1 MVSDLKILIVEDN
14 AEKYG
19 RIHSALIADGVD
31 PSRVDHRV
39 SASEAVEKLKA
50 CQYDLLLLDVNIPL
64 RPDGTTKR
72 GGGLEVLKSIRRDA
86 DCYTPTYI
94 VGITQFEDVM
104 EEFGEAFEEQLWS
117 LVFYSDVSD
126 RWVTMLRMKLEYI
139 KAVKVSQ
146 HFTDGQTFG
155 VDLAIVCAL
164 NTVELDAI
172 RKLPCDWQ
180 HMRLRNDET
189 RYLSGQIQ
197 TDGQSFSVVA
207 ASAPRMG
214 MPSAAVISSKI
225 IQQFR
230 PRYIAM
236 VGICGGR
243 NDKVNIGDVI
253 VADPSWDWGSGK
265 ITSKNGKPFFDPAPH
280 QLALDVDLSE
290 LINEMSRNNSDLAK
304 IKQSVSGK
312 KPDSELR
319 VHVAPLVSG
328 AAVVADQETFTSL
341 LSQHRNI
348 HGLEMEAYGV
358 VSAALGNGK
367 PRPTPIVAKAVSDYA
382 DADKEDGYQE
392 YAANVSAKFIFE
404 AAKKFLKLN
413 K

>member
-1 MVSDLKILIVEDN
+1 VNDLKVLIVEDN

-19 RIHSALIADGVD
+19 RIRSALLADGVD
-31 PSRVDHRV
+31 PSCVDHRV
-39 SASEAVEKLKA
+39 SASEAVDRLKSS
-50 CQYDLLLLDVNIPL
+50 QYDLLLLDVNIPL
-64 RPDGTTKR
+64 RSDGTTQR
-72 GGGLEVLKSIRRDA
+72 GGGLEVLKAVRRDT
-86 DCYTPTYI
+86 DCFTPTYI
-94 VGITQFEDVM
+94 VGITQFEDVI
-104 EEFGEAFEEQLWS
+104 EEFGEKFEEQLWS
-117 LVFYSDVSD
+117 LVHYSDTSD
-126 RWVTMLRMKLEYI
+126 RWITMLRMKLEYI
-139 KAVKVSQ
+139 RAVKLSQ

-164 NTVELDAI
+164 NTVELEAI

-197 TDGQSFSVVA
+197 TKDQSFSVIA

-214 MPSAAVISSKI
+214 MPSAAVLSSKI

-243 NDKVNIGDVI
+243 NDKVNIGDII
-253 VADPSWDWGSGK
+253 VADPSWDWGNGK
-265 ITSKNGKPFFDPAPH
+265 ITSKEGKPFFDPAPH
-280 QLALDVDLSE
+280 HLALDVDLSA
-290 LINEMSRNNSDLAK
+290 LLTEMSQDSPGLAR
-304 IKQSVSGK
+304 IKQLVSGK
-312 KPDSELR
+312 KPESELR

-328 AAVVADQETFTSL
+328 AAVVADQKTFTSL
-341 LSQHRNI
+341 LTQHRNI

-358 VSAALGNGK
+358 MSAALGNGK
-367 PRPTPIVAKAVSDYA
+367 PRPIPIVAKAVSDYA

-392 YAANVSAKFIFE
+392 YAANVSAQFIFE
-404 AAKKFLKLN
+404 AAQKFLKAN
-413 K
+413 S

>member
-1 MVSDLKILIVEDN
+1 MKILIIEDN
-14 AEKYG
+14 PEKYG

-31 PSRVDHRV
+31 SSGIDHRV
-39 SASEAVEKLKA
+39 SASEAIEILKT

-64 RPDGTTKR
+64 RLDGTTKR
-72 GGGLEVLKSIRRDA
+72 GGGLEVLKSIRRDD

-104 EEFGEAFEEQLWS
+104 EEFGDRFEEQLWS
-117 LVFYSDVSD
+117 LVLYSDTSD
-126 RWVTMLRMKLEYI
+126 RWITMLRMKLEYI
-139 KAVKVSQ
+139 RAVKVSQ

-164 NTVELDAI
+164 DTVELDAI

-180 HMRLRNDET
+180 PMRLRNDET

-197 TDGQSFSVVA
+197 ADGQSFSVVA

-230 PRYIAM
+230 PKFIAM

-243 NDKVNIGDVI
+243 NDKVNIGDII

-265 ITSKNGKPFFDPAPH
+265 ITSKGGKSSFDPAPH
-280 QLALDVDLSE
+280 QLALDVDLAEVMKE
-290 LINEMSRNNSDLAK
+290 LSGNGPDLAK

-319 VHVAPLVSG
+319 VHVEPLVSG
-328 AAVVADQETFTSL
+328 AAVVADQKTFTSL
-341 LSQHRNI
+341 LSQHRDI

-358 VSAALGNGK
+358 VSAALGNGR
-367 PRPTPIVAKAVSDYA
+367 PRPTSIVAKAVSDYA

-392 YAANVSAKFIFE
+392 YAANVSARFIFE
-404 AAKKFLKLN
+404 AAQRFLKPN
-413 K
+413 N